1 MTKDSGQLPQKN
13 SPKMK
18 WDSSMSKSEINS
30 IGKIKST
37 ESQLI
42 WKTKVQ
48 APQFSDNRNQRKSW
62 RRILQNTLN
71 NQFSTCNSQFTRNQF
86 KLFSSRS
93 DTSFNSSHNHSR
105 SHRDATRNNNQQY
118 TTVSHLSIKVN
129 QGRPFQML
137 LFMTPLVSHLHASSQ
152 EKVNRNTRQVTN
164 LL

>member
-71 NQFSTCNSQFTRNQF
+71 NQF

-129 QGRPFQML
+129 QDRPFLML
-137 LFMTPLVSHLHASSQ
+137 LFMTPLASHLHASSQ